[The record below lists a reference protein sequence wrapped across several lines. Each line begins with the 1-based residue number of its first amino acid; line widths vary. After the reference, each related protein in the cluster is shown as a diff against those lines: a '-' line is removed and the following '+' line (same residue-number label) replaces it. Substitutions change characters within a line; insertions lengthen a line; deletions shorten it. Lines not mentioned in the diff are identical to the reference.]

1 MKCTIKYLVS
11 VRDKTGKREE
21 ELDFPEGA
29 MLEHVSQWLRDS
41 YGLEL
46 PDPALMSTLNGRGW
60 NQFPEK
66 MSTRLHDG
74 DRICIFSPI
83 SGG

>member
-1 MKCTIKYLVS
+1 MKFSITYLVS

-21 ELDFPEGA
+21 ELHMPDGA
-29 MLEHVSQWLRDS
+29 ILRDVS
-41 YGLEL
+41 KWLLEQYGLKI
-46 PDPALMSTLNGRGW
+46 PDPSLMSTLNGRGW
-60 NQFPEK
+60 NQYPEK
-66 MSTRLHDG
+66 LSTRLHEG

>member
-11 VRDKTGKREE
+11 VRDKTGKRED
-21 ELDFPEGA
+21 ELDLPDGA
-29 MLEHVSQWLRDS
+29 MLEHVSKWLQDN
-41 YGLEL
+41 YGLKL

-60 NQFPEK
+60 NQYPEK
-66 MSTRLHDG
+66 LSTRLHDG

>member
-1 MKCTIKYLVS
+1 MRFTIKYLVS

-29 MLEHVSQWLRDS
+29 MLKDVCKWLLES
-41 YGLEL
+41 YGLKL

-60 NQFPEK
+60 NQCPEK
-66 MSTRLHDG
+66 LYTRLQDG

>member
-1 MKCTIKYLVS
+1 MKCVIRYLVS

-21 ELDFPEGA
+21 
-29 MLEHVSQWLRDS
+29 V
-41 YGLEL
+41 LEL
-46 PDPALMSTLNGRGW
+46 PDGAILDDVSKWLRESYGLRLPHPALMSTLNGRGW
-60 NQFPEK
+60 NQYPEK
-66 MSTRLHDG
+66 MHTQLQDG

>member
-1 MKCTIKYLVS
+1 MKVSIKYLVS

-21 ELDFPEGA
+21 ELDFPDGA
-29 MLEHVSQWLRDS
+29 MLKNVSNWLQDS
-41 YGLEL
+41 YGLKL

-60 NQFPEK
+60 NQYPEK